1 MGKHVESL
9 TLDVKLSTLDVS
21 PNHPISN
28 FMTEPTNQPTTK
40 LPSHARVVIIGG
52 GVGGASIAYHLTLMG
67 WRDIVVLERNEITS
81 GSTFHSAG
89 LVGQLRT
96 SSNLTKMIRYSTD
109 LYRKLKDETKVDP
122 GWREVGS
129 LRLASS
135 KARLEELKHLVA
147 VSRSFGL
154 PLELV
159 SAQDAQNLFPLM
171 TIDDVEGAIYLPTDG
186 YIDPTGLTMALVAG
200 AKARGAQFFT
210 YTRVTGIT
218 LTHSRVSAVVTD
230 QGTIETEIVVNAAG
244 QWAGEI
250 GHMVGLNFPII
261 SMAHLYL
268 ITKPMGITQTLPTMR
283 DPDLLVYFREEVGG
297 LIMGGYERVSA
308 AWALDGIPQD
318 FNGKLLPP
326 DWDRFAPLME
336 NAIQRVPEIENAQ
349 VNMLLNG
356 PEGFTPDAEYL
367 MGPTTVRGFWIA
379 AAFCAHGLAGAG
391 GIGKAMAE
399 WIIEGH
405 PEWDLWRLDHRRFD
419 ANYAS
424 QKYTLARTL
433 ETYGKYY
440 DIHYPNQERES
451 ARPLRLSPAYARL
464 QALGAVF
471 GEKTGWERP
480 NWFERQTK
488 EIGNASVIRPSSFV
502 PNSWAKHNW
511 SPNIGV
517 EHLGTRERAGLF
529 DETSFSKISVRG
541 TGALSLLNYL
551 CDNEMDKPVGAVTYT
566 QMLNPR
572 GGIECDFTVT
582 RLAHDQFQ
590 IITGTAFGAHDL
602 MHIQT
607 HVRDV
612 SMQPESSVVLKDVT
626 SQYACFG
633 LWGPRARD
641 ILSRVT
647 KSNVSNDAFPYMTAQ
662 RIAVGDVPCLALRVT
677 YVGELGWEF
686 YCPMEYGQNLWDT
699 LWSAGQ
705 EFGMVAGGYRAIE
718 TLRLEK
724 GYRYW
729 SAEIGPDYTPYEAG
743 LGFCVKL
750 DKGDFIGRDA
760 LVKQK
765 ENGIQRKLCCLTL
778 NDATAITIGNE
789 PVRGNDRVIGWAQA
803 GAYGFSVQKSIAYAY
818 LPVEFAAVG
827 TQLDVELIGER
838 VPAIVARDP
847 QWDPKS
853 ARVKA

>member
-1 MGKHVESL
+1 M
-9 TLDVKLSTLDVS
+9 
-21 PNHPISN
+21 
-28 FMTEPTNQPTTK
+28 TK

-52 GVGGASIAYHLTLMG
+52 GVGGASIAYHLTKMG
-67 WRDIVVLERNEITS
+67 WRDVVVLERSELTS

-96 SSNLTKMIRYSTD
+96 SSNLTKMIRYSAD
-109 LYRKLKDETKVDP
+109 LYRKLKDETEIDP

-135 KARLEELKHLVA
+135 PARLEELKHLVA

-154 PLELV
+154 PLELI
-159 SAQDAQNLFPLM
+159 SADDAQKLFPLM
-171 TIDDVEGAIYLPTDG
+171 TTDGVEGAVYLPTDG
-186 YIDPTGLTMALVAG
+186 YIDPTGLTMALAAG
-200 AKARGAQFFT
+200 AKSRGAKFFT
-210 YTRVTGIT
+210 HTRVQSIT
-218 LTHSRVSAVVTD
+218 LKNSRVSAVVTD
-230 QGTIETEIVVNAAG
+230 KGEIETESVVNAAG

-250 GHMVGLNFPII
+250 GRMVGLNFPII

-297 LIMGGYERVSA
+297 LIMGGYEREPA

-326 DWDRFAPLME
+326 DWERFAPLME
-336 NAIQRVPEIENAQ
+336 NAIKRVPAIENAQ
-349 VNMLLNG
+349 VNLLLNG

-367 MGPTTVRGFWIA
+367 LGPTTVQGFWIA

-405 PEWDLWRLDHRRFD
+405 PEWDLWRLDHRRFG

-424 QKYTLARTL
+424 QKYILARAI
-433 ETYGKYY
+433 ETYSEYY
-440 DIHYPNQERES
+440 DIHYPNKERAS
-451 ARPLRLSPAYARL
+451 ARPLRISPAYHRL
-464 QALGAVF
+464 KELGAVF

-480 NWFERQTK
+480 NWFNKDWRLETRDSELQSLVSNLQFRGWTK
-488 EIGNASVIRPSSFV
+488 
-502 PNSWAKHNW
+502 HHW

-517 EHLGTRERAGLF
+517 EHLATRERAGLF
-529 DETSFSKISVRG
+529 DETSFSKIFARG
-541 TGALSLLNYL
+541 PRALETLQYL
-551 CDNEMDKPVGAVTYT
+551 CANEMDKPLGSVTYT

-572 GGIECDFTVT
+572 GGIECDCTIT
-582 RLAHDQFQ
+582 RLASDHFQ

-602 MHIQT
+602 QHIQT
-607 HVRDV
+607 HAPNDGILI
-612 SMQPESSVVLKDVT
+612 EDVT
-626 SQYACFG
+626 SQFACFG

-641 ILSRVT
+641 ILARVT
-647 KSNVSNDAFPYMTAQ
+647 KTNVSNDAFPYMTAK
-662 RIAVGDVPCLALRVT
+662 RLEIGDCPALALRVT

-686 YCPMEYGQNLWDT
+686 YTPMEYGRALWDT
-699 LWSAGQ
+699 LWDAGQ

-718 TLRLEK
+718 SLRVEK

-729 SAEIGPDYTPYEAG
+729 SGDIGPDYTPYEAG
-743 LGFCVKL
+743 LGFAVKL
-750 DKGDFIGRDA
+750 NKGNFIGRDA

-765 ENGIQRKLCCLTL
+765 ENGITKKLCCITID
-778 NDATAITIGNE
+778 DATAIAIGNE
-789 PVRGNDRVIGWAQA
+789 PVRHNDRVVGWITSAS
-803 GAYGFSVQKSIAYAY
+803 YGYSVQKSIAYTY
-818 LPVEFAAVG
+818 LPIALAKIG
-827 TQLDVELIGER
+827 ARLDVEMLGER
-838 VPAIVARDP
+838 IGAVVAQDP
-847 QWDPKS
+847 QWDPHGE
-853 ARVKA
+853 RIKA